1 MTKHVHGTIVTQ
13 YGVAANNRGENEG
26 NVTTLQK
33 ILWKGQTHS
42 TVSAEAIRYALRLYW
57 QRVFEDTGD
66 TLYQVNRVWDDQKGM
81 STFQDQSFSAERFMD
96 DDVMGYMDAK
106 AAKAE
111 NSDGEKL
118 GKGAKGTTT
127 ARRGPLEVTRAISIT
142 PFNGEVTFNA
152 KSGAKDKTSLYAA
165 ELHAT
170 RYQYGFS
177 VTPSALAVPQ
187 RAEGIIDAI
196 SGLNNVG
203 GNQGR
208 FLYDFSPALCV
219 FRVTDDP
226 APRVLYVAE
235 SDEGG
240 EQLTLSTLIR
250 RIQSGDVDASEVFVG
265 GEYLATQERSIL
277 EGLGVTVLLGVKQ
290 LVDRV
295 KEALQK

>member
-42 TVSAEAIRYALRLYW
+42 TVSAEAIRYALRMYW

-66 TLYQVNRVWDDQKGM
+66 TLYQVNRVWDDLKGT

-111 NSDGEKL
+111 NSDSEKP

-127 ARRGPLEVTRAISIT
+127 ARRGPLEVTRAVSIT

-170 RYQYGFS
+170 RYQYSFS
-177 VTPSALAVPQ
+177 VTPSALTVSQ
-187 RAEGIIDAI
+187 RVEGIVDAI
-196 SGLNNVG
+196 CGLNNVG

-235 SDEGG
+235 SDESGD
-240 EQLTLSTLIR
+240 QLTLSTLIR

-265 GEYLATQERSIL
+265 GEYIAAQDQAIL
-277 EGLGVTVLLGVKQ
+277 EGLGVTVLAGIKQ
-290 LVDRV
+290 LADRV